1 MDGAEGVVCSV
12 VWETSGRA
20 GSDGKIL
27 EVVPYRD
34 HPRATMAQPTPR
46 GWGFPVLGLAESPPA
61 RQSWGCHGLVLFS
74 SANIPEKQEAA
85 QG

>member
-1 MDGAEGVVCSV
+1 MTERV
-12 VWETSGRA
+12 
-20 GSDGKIL
+20 L

-34 HPRATMAQPTPR
+34 HCKATTAQPTPR
-46 GWGFPVLGLAESPPA
+46 GWGFPGLGLAESSPGP
-61 RQSWGCHGLVLFS
+61 RVMGLLWSSSFS